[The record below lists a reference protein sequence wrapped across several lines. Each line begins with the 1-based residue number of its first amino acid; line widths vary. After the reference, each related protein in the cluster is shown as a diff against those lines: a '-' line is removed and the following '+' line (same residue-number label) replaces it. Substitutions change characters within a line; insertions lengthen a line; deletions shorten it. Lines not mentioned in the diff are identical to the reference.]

1 MNLKALRVFRSI
13 VLQGSLAAAAEHM
26 HVSQSAAS
34 RLIGLLEAELKI
46 SLFSRSRRKLVLTLE
61 GEMFYQEV
69 EQVLGGIDDM
79 QQIAADIRHRTTEKF
94 TIVTSPPL
102 GASLAVP
109 AITRMRRA
117 HAGFECRIHV
127 EGRFDIENKVA
138 RRRFSLGL
146 ISLPVSNAIVELDVE
161 PVFQARVG
169 VLLPRAHALTAGKS
183 VAAAQLAQEPV
194 VTLQSNQLWRRRLD
208 EIYASAGITPHI
220 AIESTSTILVQQLVR
235 EGNGIALI
243 DKACLHPVPDDELAL
258 RPLTPERWV
267 TYGCIYPV
275 QGRPPLADLFLKCL
289 REHLRA
295 LSRNGAKGE
304 LRILKPGTS
313 LTEMLS

>member
-13 VLQGSLAAAAEHM
+13 VLQGSLAAAAERMHM
-26 HVSQSAAS
+26 SQSAAS
-34 RLIGLLEAELKI
+34 RLVGLLEAELKI
-46 SLFSRSRRKLVLTLE
+46 TLFSRSRRKLVLTLE

-69 EQVLGGIDDM
+69 EQVLGGIDEM

-94 TIVTSPPL
+94 TFVTSPPL

-117 HAGFECRIHV
+117 HSGFECRIHV

-146 ISLPVSNAIVELDVE
+146 ISLPVTNAIMELDVE

-169 VLLPRAHALTAGKS
+169 VLLPRAHALAEESSIT
-183 VAAAQLAQEPV
+183 AAQLAQEPV
-194 VTLQSNQLWRRRLD
+194 VTLQGNQLWRRRLD
-208 EIYASAGITPHI
+208 EVYASAGITPHI

-235 EGNGIALI
+235 EGNGISLI
-243 DKACLHPVPDDELAL
+243 DRGCLYPVPDAELVL
-258 RPLTPERWV
+258 RPLVPERWV

-275 QGRPPLADLFLKCL
+275 DNRPPLADLFLKCL

-295 LSRNGAKGE
+295 LVRAGAKGD
-304 LRILKPGTS
+304 LRILKPGTA
-313 LTEMLS
+313 LNEI

>member
-13 VLQGSLAAAAEHM
+13 VLQGSLAAAAERMHM
-26 HVSQSAAS
+26 SQSAAS
-34 RLIGLLEAELKI
+34 RLVGLLEAELKI
-46 SLFSRSRRKLVLTLE
+46 TLFSRSRRKLVLTLE

-69 EQVLGGIDDM
+69 EQVLGGIDEM

-94 TIVTSPPL
+94 TFVTSPPL

-117 HAGFECRIHV
+117 HSGFECRIHV

-146 ISLPVSNAIVELDVE
+146 ISLPVTNAIMELDVE

-169 VLLPRAHALTAGKS
+169 VLLPRAHALAEESSIT
-183 VAAAQLAQEPV
+183 AAQLAQEPV
-194 VTLQSNQLWRRRLD
+194 VTLQGNQLWRRRLD
-208 EIYASAGITPHI
+208 EVYASAGITPHI

-235 EGNGIALI
+235 EGNGISLI
-243 DKACLHPVPDDELAL
+243 DRGCLYPVPDAELVL
-258 RPLTPERWV
+258 RPLVPERWV

-275 QGRPPLADLFLKCL
+275 DNRPPLADLFLKCL

-295 LSRNGAKGE
+295 LARAGAKGD
-304 LRILKPGTS
+304 LRILKPGTA
-313 LTEMLS
+313 LNEI